1 MPASIAKEA
10 VSAGVP
16 ARELASFCIRAGE
29 MHQEAHQ
36 TEEGGGTRRTVGFHT
51 LNAQSRIQSAHN
63 FNEETRG

>member
-29 MHQEAHQ
+29 MHQQAYR

-51 LNAQSRIQSAHN
+51 WNA
-63 FNEETRG
+63 